1 MDGDGKLTVRSSDLF
16 HAAHQVSSARSAMD
30 SATKSAYVSF
40 GADAA
45 GWIGDSKKALEKAVS
60 EMREQSKKMLDE
72 LEARSQRIDYA
83 GRRYADTERR
93 NAERQRKSGQSSNP
107 SLNMEP

>member
-30 SATKSAYVSF
+30 SATKSAYGSF

-45 GWIGDSKKALEKAVS
+45 GWIGDSKKALEKAVN